1 MNTDAKSLEMKL
13 ERFSRPSKY
22 QSKNLCTSFHSTRRM
37 TKIMSRKKAI
47 IHVINTI
54 LIIETEGIDHVLTRE
69 REVIG
74 IETTLLKDVIR
85 ATRGLGHLEEGITT
99 SVIIEIETI
108 VTGEMIITRE
118 IDNIVDV
125 EFHFQS
131 NT

>member
-22 QSKNLCTSFHSTRRM
+22 QSKNLCTSFHSTRR
-37 TKIMSRKKAI
+37 TSRKRAI

-54 LIIETEGIDHVLTRE
+54 LIIETEGIDHALMRE

-74 IETTLLKDVIR
+74 IETTLLIDVIR
-85 ATRGLGHLEEGITT
+85 ATRGLGLLEEGITT

>member
-1 MNTDAKSLEMKL
+1 MNTDAKSLEMKP
-13 ERFSRPSKY
+13 ERFSRLSKY
-22 QSKNLCTSFHSTRRM
+22 QSKNLCTSFHSTRR
-37 TKIMSRKKAI
+37 MSRKKAI

-54 LIIETEGIDHVLTRE
+54 LIIETEGIDHALMRE
-69 REVIG
+69 KEVIG
-74 IETTLLKDVIR
+74 TETTLLIDVIR

-108 VTGEMIITRE
+108 VTGETIITRE

>member
-1 MNTDAKSLEMKL
+1 
-13 ERFSRPSKY
+13 
-22 QSKNLCTSFHSTRRM
+22 
-37 TKIMSRKKAI
+37 MSRKKAI

-54 LIIETEGIDHVLTRE
+54 LIIETEGIDPALTIE
-69 REVIG
+69 RKVIG
-74 IETTLLKDVIR
+74 IETTLLIDVIR
-85 ATRGLGHLEEGITT
+85 ATKDLGHLEEGITT

-108 VTGEMIITRE
+108 VTGETIITRE

>member
-1 MNTDAKSLEMKL
+1 
-13 ERFSRPSKY
+13 
-22 QSKNLCTSFHSTRRM
+22 
-37 TKIMSRKKAI
+37 MSRKKAI

-54 LIIETEGIDHVLTRE
+54 LIIETEGIDHALMRE
-69 REVIG
+69 KEVIG
-74 IETTLLKDVIR
+74 IETTLLIDVIR
-85 ATRGLGHLEEGITT
+85 ATRGLGHLEEGIIT